1 MDSKKQLATE
11 ALDAETGKVRESA
24 KALKKLEKAVKENKD
39 TGLVLSKRKL
49 ALEQTMRKQKS
60 KALKEV
66 G

>member
-1 MDSKKQLATE
+1 MEELN
-11 ALDAETGKVRESA
+11 AETVKVRESA

-39 TGLVLSKRKL
+39 TGLGLSKRKL
-49 ALEQTMRKQKS
+49 VLEQTMRKQKS